1 MAKGKHYFPDKNL
14 SYHHAGWS
22 KRSLKSSTKL
32 PSALC
37 RRLNNNIHINLI
49 KIYLLREKN
58 YYTARAI
65 AKRWKDNLATY
76 IPPHTPLSSYLS
88 LMRKTADI
96 REVRVTRRHS
106 HFETIRQEDRGGGEP
121 PYDKGPK
128 GKVRSFERAIGCK
141 VCFGLPRMANSMVL
155 SNDPIFPFRI
165 QR

>member
-76 IPPHTPLSSYLS
+76 IPPHTPLLLSVSDEKDCGHQRSPSYA
-88 LMRKTADI
+88 KT
-96 REVRVTRRHS
+96 T
-106 HFETIRQEDRGGGEP
+106 RQEDRGGGDLHMTRDP
-121 PYDKGPK
+121 RVRYVRLKG
-128 GKVRSFERAIGCK
+128 
-141 VCFGLPRMANSMVL
+141 L
-155 SNDPIFPFRI
+155 
-165 QR
+165 